1 MKEIVAYESFDGKL
15 FHTKEQCLKHEA
27 EKKKYP
33 LTKLIETDIEGDL
46 GVKKI
51 DVRLYNSKSSFQ
63 KIKSYYQLPN
73 QWKFECVTT
82 LLYSAN
88 NEKLIGREWH
98 NASLSTFLVILYNK
112 FPNIEYDNL
121 ISYLKYFYNGK
132 KITSHYRSSANPYDI
147 GTPIYEPISFEEAI
161 CKPLPNY
168 VRIYKEENGIR
179 IWDSEHHLGVTI
191 FK

>member
-1 MKEIVAYESFDGKL
+1 MAYESFDGKL

-33 LTKLIETDIEGDL
+33 LTKLIETDIKGDL

-51 DVRLYNSKSSFQ
+51 DVRLYKSKSNFQ

-82 LLYSAN
+82 LLHSAD
-88 NEKLIGREWH
+88 NEKLIGRVWY

-112 FPNIEYDNL
+112 FPNIEYDDL

-132 KITSHYRSSANPYDI
+132 KIIGNYRSNVNPYDI
-147 GTPIYEPISFEEAI
+147 GSPIYEPISFEEAI

-168 VRIYKEENGIR
+168 VKIYKNENSIE